1 MFYTR
6 NFIRKG
12 EALPDKKQVKMVIRD
27 DEEYLRKKLYRR
39 IEATVGL
46 NK

>member
-12 EALPDKKQVKMVIRD
+12 EALLDKKQVKMVIWD
-27 DEEYLRKKLYRR
+27 DEEDLYKKLYRQ